1 MIQFI
6 VLVRILYLW
15 GDTVLSRYI
24 KDMYAPRKRGKIV
37 SVDASELRLECC
49 RLHHVDLTVLEINCV

>member
-24 KDMYAPRKRGKIV
+24 KDMYDR
-37 SVDASELRLECC
+37 C
-49 RLHHVDLTVLEINCV
+49 

>member
-24 KDMYAPRKRGKIV
+24 KDMYDRCYDAPEERLFP
-37 SVDASELRLECC
+37 SNPSEPQADIHDGSLP
-49 RLHHVDLTVLEINCV
+49 HVELTV